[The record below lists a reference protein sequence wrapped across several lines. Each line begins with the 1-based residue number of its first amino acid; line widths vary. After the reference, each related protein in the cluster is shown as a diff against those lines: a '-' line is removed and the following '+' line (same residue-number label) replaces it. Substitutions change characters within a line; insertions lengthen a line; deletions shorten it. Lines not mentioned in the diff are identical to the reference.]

1 MRTREWICTTRY
13 SIGWGERGEKRDMC
27 VLFASPIDVRER
39 DVVGVCIIKKD
50 HRDGREVIQRWGEE
64 KEER

>member
-1 MRTREWICTTRY
+1 
-13 SIGWGERGEKRDMC
+13 MC

-50 HRDGREVIQRWGEE
+50 HRDGCEVIQRWGEE